1 MRSNLPV
8 TGQEHAIAADR
19 TLVSVTDLKGRITYC
34 NPAFVV
40 ASGYPPEELLGQP
53 HNIIRH
59 PDMPAEGFRDLWATV
74 EAGLPWTGLV
84 KNRRKNGDHYWV
96 RAHATPLYNNGAIVG
111 YLSVRT
117 VPERAEVEAAEAL
130 YASMREEV
138 AAGCPTLALEQGR
151 LVRLGRWAGLAR
163 QLRPGLRGQVAALL
177 LLATGASAALALWQP
192 WAGAVGALA
201 AAAVAAWGVMQLT
214 VRPVQSLVP
223 CVNQLAAGDL
233 VAPLPSG
240 ASGPAG
246 ALQRALAQLSVNLR
260 AMAGDT
266 RTEVENL
273 RGAIQ
278 EIAAGNLDL
287 SSRTEAQA
295 SSLEQTAASM
305 EQISGTARQSAA
317 SASQGEQ
324 MSRDMAQAAQRSE
337 EAVQRVGQA
346 MQAIDASSRK
356 VGEILHVIEGVAF
369 QTNILA
375 LNAAVEAARAGD
387 AGRGFAVVAA
397 EVRTLAKRTADA
409 AREIKQLIA
418 ESSER
423 VAVGNH
429 ETQAAAERMRDAV
442 QSVQH
447 VTAVLTEIATA
458 AGEQQMG
465 VSQVSEAVTHMDSI
479 TQQNAAMVE
488 ELAASAGSLGEQAQ
502 RVNDAMRLLRVRADD
517 KTLAEVDA
525 VALRREGKAG
535 SSTAPGEGFD
545 FSQAIAAHAKW
556 KITLRNAAQSGEP
569 LDADKIRRD
578 DCCPLGQWLHGA
590 GAGQWGHR
598 PAFSELLGSHKSFH
612 QAAGKVAEVVNAGQG
627 QQAIAMLSGN
637 SPFAQATAAVL
648 AAIQVLRAETA
659 SQSPRKAASLAPTAT
674 VAATANPRPPAVRPP
689 SRSAASQPAPVA
701 NAAGHD
707 DDWTSF

>member
-34 NPAFVV
+34 NPAFVT

-59 PDMPAEGFRDLWATV
+59 PDMPAEGFRDLWATI

-117 VPERAEVEAAEAL
+117 PPARDEIEAAEAL
-130 YASMREEV
+130 YARMRAEV
-138 AAGCPTLALEQGR
+138 ASGRPKTGLQQGR
-151 LVRLGRWAGLAR
+151 LRRLGRWAGLAR

-177 LLATGASAALALWQP
+177 LLATGTSAALAWWQP
-192 WAGAVGALA
+192 WAGVAGALGA
-201 AAAVAAWGVMQLT
+201 AALAAWGVARLA
-214 VRPVQSLVP
+214 VRPVQSLVA

-397 EVRTLAKRTADA
+397 EVRSLARRTADA
-409 AREIKQLIA
+409 AREIKQLIT

-442 QSVQH
+442 QSVHH
-447 VTAVLTEIATA
+447 VTAVLNEIATA
-458 AGEQQMG
+458 AGEQQTG
-465 VSQVSEAVTHMDSI
+465 VSQVSEAVTHMDTI

-535 SSTAPGEGFD
+535 ATAGLGEAFD

-578 DCCPLGQWLHGA
+578 DCCPLGQWLHGS
-590 GAGQWGHR
+590 GAGQWGHK
-598 PAFSELLGSHKSFH
+598 PGFSELLGCHKVFH
-612 QAAGKVAEVVNAGQG
+612 QAAGKVAEAVNAGQG
-627 QQAIAMLSGN
+627 QQAMAMLAGN

-648 AAIQVLRAETA
+648 AAIQVLKAETA
-659 SQSPRKAASLAPTAT
+659 SQSPRKAASLAPVAVASPRQT
-674 VAATANPRPPAVRPP
+674 VVHQTSRP
-689 SRSAASQPAPVA
+689 AASPPTPLPS
-701 NAAGHD
+701 AAGHN